1 MNRYLIIVLLFLAT
15 HVFAQQNSYNK
26 SYKKIDLFS
35 KFDEILLSS
44 MNLRITAASTPIVS
58 ATSFE
63 KERLSDST

>member
-1 MNRYLIIVLLFLAT
+1 MIAAISSIEL
-15 HVFAQQNSYNK
+15 
-26 SYKKIDLFS
+26 
-35 KFDEILLSS
+35 DEILLSS